1 MSETAETGNMSIIE
15 SDDGSEPAVQVWEKS
30 QNIET
35 VRNNLHSNFTFIQ
48 WRIGQSATVENETVI
63 RINAKVL
70 RRLLRTVDGTP

>member
-1 MSETAETGNMSIIE
+1 MSIIE

-70 RRLLRTVDGTP
+70 RRLLRTGDGTP